1 MSENNESAATKI
13 AEQIRNQLPTV
24 KVQQHCGG
32 GNFKKQMKKAMA
44 SDAAIAIIIEDDALA
59 KVSVSVKYLK
69 QDKPQAS
76 LLLSELSALAEWL

>member
-1 MSENNESAATKI
+1 
-13 AEQIRNQLPTV
+13 V
-24 KVQQHCGG
+24 KLQQHCGG

-44 SDAAIAIIIEDDALA
+44 SDAAIAIIIGDDELA
-59 KVSVSVKYLK
+59 NASVSIKYLK